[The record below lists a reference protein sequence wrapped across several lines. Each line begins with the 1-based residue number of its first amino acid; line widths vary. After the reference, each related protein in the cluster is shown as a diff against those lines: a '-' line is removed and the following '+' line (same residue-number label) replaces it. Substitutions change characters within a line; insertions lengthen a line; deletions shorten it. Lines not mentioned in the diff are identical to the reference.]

1 MILTLTL
8 SLIAAQGAVQD
19 MTLLGGD
26 VQPVNPVNRATADCD
41 NFNRANG
48 SIGGNWSPVSG
59 SYSIS
64 GNMGSGTGT
73 LAYMTNSNTNCA
85 ASATKYSVKF
95 GANPSGGLVYV
106 AAMFG
111 ISGSPGS
118 NSYFVKIQDQSGTP
132 SYNTYGFYVG
142 NNGGGGSYGTFGTL
156 PLTALEGRIDV
167 YVGPTGQMVMDV
179 DEFDDGSI
187 EQTVMSPG
195 QASAAGGLSN
205 TGFGLGTY
213 GTVTFDDYEVNSG
226 CGGPPAFS
234 LAKAGSCPGPMTLS
248 TANGTANA
256 PVVILYGNAGVF
268 VKPSGAC
275 AGITLAISP
284 PNLGVML
291 NSNGSGAASVS
302 FNASAAFCGKTVQAV
317 DVSSCT
323 ASNPIVL

>member
-1 MILTLTL
+1 MFLTLALLT
-8 SLIAAQGAVQD
+8 AQGAVQD
-19 MTLLGGD
+19 MTILGGD
-26 VQPVNPVNRATADCD
+26 VQPVNPVVRATADCD
-41 NFNRANG
+41 DFNRANG
-48 SIGGNWSPVSG
+48 SIGGNWTPISG

-64 GNMGSGTGT
+64 SNMGSGTGS

-111 ISGSPGS
+111 ISGAPGS
-118 NSYFVKIQDQSGTP
+118 NSYFVKIQNQSGTP
-132 SYNTYGFYVG
+132 SWNTYGFYVG
-142 NNGGGGSYGTFGTL
+142 NNGGGGSYGQFGTL
-156 PLTALEGRIDV
+156 PLTCLEGRIDV

-187 EQTVMSPG
+187 EQTVMSNG
-195 QASAAGGLSN
+195 QASAAGGLAN

-213 GTVTFDDYEVNSG
+213 GTITFDNYEVNGG

-234 LAKAGSCPGPMTLS
+234 LTKGGSCPGATTLS
-248 TANGTANA
+248 TANGTASS
-256 PVVILYGNAGVF
+256 PVAILYGNAGSF

-275 AGITLAISP
+275 AGITLGISN
-284 PNLGVML
+284 PNLGAFL
-291 NSNGSGAASVS
+291 NANGAGAASVS

-323 ASNPIVL
+323 ASNTVVL